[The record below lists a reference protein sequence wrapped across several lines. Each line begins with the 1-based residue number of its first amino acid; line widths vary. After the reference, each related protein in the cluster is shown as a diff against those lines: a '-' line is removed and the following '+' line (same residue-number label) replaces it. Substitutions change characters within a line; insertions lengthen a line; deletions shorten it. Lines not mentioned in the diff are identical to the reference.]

1 MHQHLLISRCPCHN
15 SCFLTVHSC
24 FVWKHFVRCEHRQT
38 YRGPSDRKS
47 CNFIIQPESQGKS
60 FCVYRSDCCTQHNS
74 STARIP
80 IGIEEKPE
88 CGKIGVDERIK
99 AQICQMVGER
109 GNTEAKQRTKRGAV
123 VCGELSSLFVSPAA
137 LLQLSTNGIPM
148 GQERFQRAC
157 TAQAA

>member
-1 MHQHLLISRCPCHN
+1 MNIDKLIEDRPIGNLQNCP
-15 SCFLTVHSC
+15 
-24 FVWKHFVRCEHRQT
+24 
-38 YRGPSDRKS
+38 

-109 GNTEAKQRTKRGAV
+109 EY
-123 VCGELSSLFVSPAA
+123 
-137 LLQLSTNGIPM
+137 
-148 GQERFQRAC
+148 
-157 TAQAA
+157 